1 MNVCTWAARALRVG
15 ALVAAV
21 GVAGCDEK
29 LRDLT
34 GPTPNLEPTFSSIQ
48 QDIFLTSDAAGRS
61 LCVGCHTYVG
71 RTPAGGLNLA
81 GDAHSALVNVPS
93 RGKPELVLVVPGNP
107 DASYLIH
114 KLEGRSSIVGLRMPR
129 IGPPYLTDGQLLV
142 IRRWIA
148 IGAPRD

>member
-1 MNVCTWAARALRVG
+1 MNVCTLAARAARVG
-15 ALVAAV
+15 ALVAAI
-21 GVAGCDEK
+21 GAAGCDER

-48 QDIFLTSDAAGRS
+48 RDIFQTSDSSGRS
-61 LCVGCHTYVG
+61 LCVGCHTNVG
-71 RTPAGGLNLA
+71 RNPSGGLNLA
-81 GDAHSALVNVPS
+81 GDAHAALVNVPS
-93 RGKPELVLVVPGNP
+93 RGKPELMLVVPGNP

-114 KLEGRSSIVGLRMPR
+114 KLEGRSGIAGLRMPR
-129 IGPPYLTDGQLLV
+129 NGPPYLSDGQILV